1 MSEDEQVNEAA
12 EDDFETEE
20 GREEAMDDDELEPWE
35 EGFLEG
41 ASKEGQLG
49 KCANC
54 GDMLTEEN
62 CVEKKIEGE
71 LHRFCSEKCQEKYE
85 EKHAE

>member
-1 MSEDEQVNEAA
+1 MPEEEFEDVA
-12 EDDFETEE
+12 EDDLESEE
-20 GREEAMDDDELEPWE
+20 AREEATEDDELEPWE

-41 ASKEGQLG
+41 ATGDGQLG

-54 GDMLTEEN
+54 GDMITEKN
-62 CVEKKIEGE
+62 CVEKKIEEE
-71 LHRFCSEKCQEKYE
+71 LHRFCSEKCLEKYE

>member
-1 MSEDEQVNEAA
+1 MAEDEASEAA
-12 EDDFETEE
+12 EDDLETEE
-20 GREEAMDDDELEPWE
+20 GREEAAEDDELEPWE
-35 EGFLEG
+35 EGFMEG
-41 ASKEGQLG
+41 ASREGQLG

-62 CVEKKIEGE
+62 CIEKKMDGE
-71 LHRFCSEKCQEKYE
+71 LHRFCSQKCFEKYE